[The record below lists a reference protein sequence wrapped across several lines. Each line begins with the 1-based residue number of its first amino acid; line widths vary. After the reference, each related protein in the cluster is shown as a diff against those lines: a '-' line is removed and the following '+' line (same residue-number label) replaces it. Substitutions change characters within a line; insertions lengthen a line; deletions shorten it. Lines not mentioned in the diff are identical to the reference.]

1 MKMKKHMLSVVM
13 DGIKDTRMLA
23 DYAQEAAGIDGNKD
37 LADWFAVRA
46 KTRLSHLERDWK
58 DVDEELEEHDRGSE
72 LLDALECHVN
82 RSISDLKARVE
93 SL

>member
-13 DGIKDTRMLA
+13 DGIKDTGMLA
-23 DYAQEAAGIDGNKD
+23 DYAQEVARIDGNKD

-82 RSISDLKARVE
+82 RSIADLKARVE